1 MGIEVNLKMI
11 IVHFH
16 CILQARDNS
25 ILTTVQNMHPRF
37 FLKLLGNR
45 DFILKVSAR
54 SSIILM
60 QCGVTVAREVD
71 RRESERT
78 ERQREMAERLEQWTR
93 SGASRDSGL
102 R

>member
-1 MGIEVNLKMI
+1 M
-11 IVHFH
+11 
-16 CILQARDNS
+16 
-25 ILTTVQNMHPRF
+25 
-37 FLKLLGNR
+37 
-45 DFILKVSAR
+45 KVSAR